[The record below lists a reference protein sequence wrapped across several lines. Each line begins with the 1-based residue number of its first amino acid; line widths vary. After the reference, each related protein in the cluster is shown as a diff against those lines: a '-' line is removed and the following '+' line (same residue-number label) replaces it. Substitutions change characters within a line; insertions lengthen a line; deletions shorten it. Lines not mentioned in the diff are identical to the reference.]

1 MEEEMQQLWGL
12 GGPVG
17 QVFCQPIAFFFKGVQ
32 GRHQVKV
39 MVCHEEQMAGV
50 NFNLLLPLN
59 IMHEFHW
66 AKDV

>member
-1 MEEEMQQLWGL
+1 MEEEMQQLWDFVAQL
-12 GGPVG
+12 VKYFAS
-17 QVFCQPIAFFFKGVQ
+17 QLHFFLKGVQ

-66 AKDV
+66 AKDA